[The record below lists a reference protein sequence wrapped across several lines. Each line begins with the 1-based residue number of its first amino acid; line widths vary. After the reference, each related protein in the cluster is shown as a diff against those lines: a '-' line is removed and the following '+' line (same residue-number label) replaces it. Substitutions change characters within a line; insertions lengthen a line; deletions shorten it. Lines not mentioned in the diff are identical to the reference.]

1 VLERCIFILKLFLML
16 TFYFGYEVLGRQKEI
31 GERERGLINVGS
43 EEAAA
48 TAVIEVPGTCEK
60 IRVMQHTG

>member
-1 VLERCIFILKLFLML
+1 ML